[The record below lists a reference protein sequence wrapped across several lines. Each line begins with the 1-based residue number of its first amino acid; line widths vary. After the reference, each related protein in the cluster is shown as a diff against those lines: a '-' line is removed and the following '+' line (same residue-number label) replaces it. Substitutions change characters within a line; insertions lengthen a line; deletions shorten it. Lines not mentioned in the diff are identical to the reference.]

1 MGSVRASTDEL
12 TRRAQVMQRVR
23 LIVAVLTRVEM
34 LLYVPP
40 PGVPSPLHP
49 LAASVAVVTALLGID
64 VASWLLHRRDLA
76 PERLVRVARSEVIAD
91 AAVTLGILQLFA
103 FDQFS
108 SLWTILIVVLLEA
121 AFRGG
126 LRGAVVTWAA
136 TGTMYAGMQL
146 LAAYNYPDTAP
157 LDPGSILF
165 RALIT
170 GAV

>member
-23 LIVAVLTRVEM
+23 LIVAVLTPVEM

-40 PGVPSPLHP
+40 PGVSSPLHP
-49 LAASVAVVTALLGID
+49 VAASIAVVTALLGID
-64 VASWLLHRRDLA
+64 AASWLLHRGGDAA
-76 PERLVRVARSEVIAD
+76 PERLVHVARSEVVAD

-126 LRGAVVTWAA
+126 LRGAVVTWAGTGA
-136 TGTMYAGMQL
+136 TYAGMQL

-165 RALIT
+165 
-170 GAV
+170 